1 MSRQATRTKRK
12 SKEAY
17 WRELIA
23 RQADSGRSIA
33 AFCRDQRIANQTFY
47 WWRSRLGR
55 ANSRAVEGTSDVGA
69 FIDLGAVKS
78 SRPPVAAS
86 HVDAGID
93 IRVDLP
99 GGISLTITRR

>member
-1 MSRQATRTKRK
+1 VSRQATRTGRK

-23 RQADSGRSIA
+23 RQVDSGRSIA
-33 AFCRDQRIANQTFY
+33 AFCREQHIASQTFY
-47 WWRSRLGR
+47 WWRSRLGQMR
-55 ANSRAVEGTSDVGA
+55 SHAVEGNSDVGA
-69 FIDLGAVKS
+69 FIDLGAMRS
-78 SRPPVAAS
+78 SRSAAAVS
-86 HVDAGID
+86 RVDAGID